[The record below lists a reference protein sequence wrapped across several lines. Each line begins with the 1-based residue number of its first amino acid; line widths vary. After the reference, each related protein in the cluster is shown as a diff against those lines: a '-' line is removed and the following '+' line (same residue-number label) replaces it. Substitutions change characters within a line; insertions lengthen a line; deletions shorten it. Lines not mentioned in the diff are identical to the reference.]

1 MAPMKEPSFLKM
13 MAQKVHARRVLEI
26 GTFDGTSALALA
38 EAIPED
44 GTVITC
50 EINPGLATLARKRV
64 SRSPHGRKVEVR
76 VGPALETLPGLT
88 GPFDLVFI
96 DADTANYV
104 HYYHQAMNL
113 LAPAGVLLM
122 DNMRGAALGD
132 VNPKGDPSIAAVQ
145 ELSRTLASDSRISA
159 ELVSVRDGVMVITP
173 KV

>member
-1 MAPMKEPSFLKM
+1 MKEPGFLKAI
-13 MAQKVHARRVLEI
+13 AQKFHARRVLEI

-38 EAIPED
+38 EAIPDD

-50 EINPGLATLARKRV
+50 EINPGLATLARKRI

-88 GPFDLVFI
+88 GPFDLIFI

-104 HYYHQAMNL
+104 PYYHHAL
-113 LAPAGVLLM
+113 TLVAPAGVILI
-122 DNMRGAALGD
+122 DNMRGVTLGD
-132 VNPKGDPSIAAVQ
+132 VDPKGNSSIAAVQ
-145 ELSRTLASDSRISA
+145 ELNRILASDGRVTA
-159 ELVSVRDGVMVITP
+159 ELVSVRDGIMVITP